1 MAIIYCYLEINNNK
15 IRNFKWMT
23 LLTLKQTPLGYERR
37 GKYSFVGRLMALS
50 DAHYGEETK
59 QLSTKAD
66 TS

>member
-1 MAIIYCYLEINNNK
+1 MA
-15 IRNFKWMT
+15 

-59 QLSTKAD
+59 QSSTKAD
-66 TS
+66 TSEKVHTKWV